1 MSIAISYIVFL
12 YPSISSNLGAY
23 FDKSTPK
30 VLGVERLA
38 YEYRKGCPKHR
49 FKSIQILSRNPDV
62 VLIDGFLTKVEAQ
75 FLINAAYVAFI
86 HSIESTNGLSSEPL
100 FRESTVVDNS
110 KGGRANLVQK
120 KDRDSSSAYMKLPS
134 NPPESDDDVVINCI
148 EQRAAAFQ
156 GHVPVENLEPL
167 QVVR

>member
-1 MSIAISYIVFL
+1 MSLKYLNLTGLLCMSIVISYIVFL

-30 VLGVERLA
+30 LIGVERLA

-86 HSIESTNGLSSEPL
+86 YSIESTNGLSSEPL

-120 KDRDSSSAYMKLPS
+120 KDRD
-134 NPPESDDDVVINCI
+134 
-148 EQRAAAFQ
+148 
-156 GHVPVENLEPL
+156 
-167 QVVR
+167 